1 MRDNTG
7 YNKKLVILVS
17 GEMGQNTLRCEISF
31 KVDKATVKTYFKPVN
46 P

>member
-17 GEMGQNTLRCEISF
+17 GEMGHNTLRREISF